1 MLPSGPVQGAA
12 LEARRQ
18 NGEWAMIG
26 WGIWGT
32 GFISDTVA
40 AAIQKSPG
48 SRIAGVAGR
57 DVTRTEEFRA
67 RFDGERAHADA
78 AALLADPAVDI
89 VYVGLP
95 NHIHHEAVAAA
106 AKAGKAVLS
115 EKSLSVD
122 MEKSRALVEAVAT
135 HDIFFVEGLMYLAHP
150 LIARFTEILRD
161 GRLGTVKSIHANYA
175 ADIWQVVNPAGRGTL
190 YNLGC
195 YPVSLLQLAVQ
206 TVAGEGA
213 FADRAQTG
221 TGVIS
226 AHDGNVAEAAL
237 AVRFGCGILATVQ
250 TAETYGMFPEFTVVG
265 DKGSLRFL
273 DNPWL
278 PEAGESRLLF
288 TGFDGTR
295 EEIVVDSDAD
305 AFVHQ
310 VRMVERSLA
319 AGRRQAERPSPRP
332 SDSIEIMQMLTGW
345 EADIRRV

>member
-1 MLPSGPVQGAA
+1 M
-12 LEARRQ
+12 
-18 NGEWAMIG
+18 G

-40 AAIQKSPG
+40 AAIRQSPG
-48 SRIAGVAGR
+48 SRIAAVAGR
-57 DVTRTEEFRA
+57 DLARTEEFRA
-67 RFDGERAHADA
+67 RFDGDRAHAGA
-78 AALLADPAVDI
+78 AELLADPAVEI

-95 NHIHHEAVAAA
+95 NHVHHEAVAAA

-122 MEKSRALVEAVAT
+122 MVKSQALVESVAA
-135 HDIFFVEGLMYLAHP
+135 HDVFFVEGLMYLAHP
-150 LIARFTEILRD
+150 LIARFVEILRE
-161 GRLGTVKSIHANYA
+161 GRLGAVKAIHASYA
-175 ADIWQVVNPAGRGTL
+175 ADIWQVVNPEGRGAL

-213 FADRAQTG
+213 FGDRVQTG

-226 AHDGNVAEAAL
+226 SHDGNVAEAAL
-237 AVRFGCGILATVQ
+237 AIRFGCGILATVQ
-250 TAETYGMFPEFTVVG
+250 TAETYGMFPDFTVVG

-278 PEAGESRLLF
+278 PEAGTSRLLF
-288 TGFDGTR
+288 TGFDGAR
-295 EEIVVDSDAD
+295 EEISVESDAD

-319 AGRRQAERPSPRP
+319 AGRKQAERPSPRP
-332 SDSIEIMQMLTGW
+332 ADSIEIMEMLTGW
-345 EADIRRV
+345 EADIRRA

>member
-1 MLPSGPVQGAA
+1 
-12 LEARRQ
+12 
-18 NGEWAMIG
+18 MIG

-40 AAIQKSPG
+40 AAIRQSPG
-48 SRIAGVAGR
+48 SRIAAVAGR
-57 DVTRTEEFRA
+57 DLARTEEFRA
-67 RFDGERAHADA
+67 RFDGDRAHAGA
-78 AALLADPAVDI
+78 AELLADPAVEI

-95 NHIHHEAVAAA
+95 NHVHHEAVAAA

-122 MEKSRALVEAVAT
+122 MVKSQALVESVAA
-135 HDIFFVEGLMYLAHP
+135 HDVFFVEGLMYLAHP
-150 LIARFTEILRD
+150 LIARFVEILRE
-161 GRLGTVKSIHANYA
+161 GRLGAVKAIHASYA
-175 ADIWQVVNPAGRGTL
+175 ADIWQVVNPEGRGAL

-213 FADRAQTG
+213 FGDRVQTG

-226 AHDGNVAEAAL
+226 SHDGNVAEAAL
-237 AVRFGCGILATVQ
+237 AIRFGCGILATVQ
-250 TAETYGMFPEFTVVG
+250 TAETYGMFPDFTVVG

-278 PEAGESRLLF
+278 PEAGTSRLLF
-288 TGFDGTR
+288 TGFDGAR
-295 EEIVVDSDAD
+295 EEISVESDAD

-319 AGRRQAERPSPRP
+319 AGRKQAERPSPRP
-332 SDSIEIMQMLTGW
+332 ADSIEIMEMLTGW
-345 EADIRRV
+345 EADIRRA